1 MPKETETKDTN
12 QTITLD
18 VEGMTCN
25 NCASGI
31 SKHLKNKGFENVT
44 ADFSTSEVRF
54 LAQEEEDIQRAVAN
68 IEELGYKVV
77 DDEDQELADN
87 WWGRISALEKKLY
100 GSALLT
106 LPLFL
111 EMFLPPSFLGNQY
124 VQLGL
129 ATPVFLLG
137 FYHFGKSA
145 WHSLKAGIPNMDVL
159 ITLGGTSAFIYSLT
173 GTILGLGPD
182 YLFYETS
189 AMIFT
194 LVLLGNLIEHKSVQ
208 RTTTAIEELAKLQ
221 PAQAKRL
228 TATNETETIDHSDI
242 SKGDTLLVNTGDRV
256 PADGT
261 ITQGEGTFDESMIT
275 GESIP
280 VEKKTGD
287 QAVGGTI
294 LQNGNIHLEV
304 TASGQD
310 TVLSQVIRLV
320 KDAQQSKPT
329 IQRFADKVSGV
340 FVPLV
345 VSIAVLTFT
354 ISFFAFNVTFQSSL
368 LRSIAVLVISCP
380 CAMGLATPTAVMVG
394 VGRVA
399 KNGILIKGG
408 QTLETF
414 ANIENIVFDKTGTL
428 TTGRFS
434 IQGIH
439 VNGKADEAEVKAILK
454 GLEQYSSHPIAESIK
469 AELKDTQAL
478 SITGVKEQ
486 KGLGLKGLDANDN
499 QYELGSFQV
508 ASHLTD
514 DDTHNLYLIRNQE
527 LIATVDIEDEI
538 KPEAK
543 ETIAFLKQRGI
554 RTILLSG
561 DSEAK
566 CQRIARELGID
577 TVYAGQLPKDKLSI
591 IERLSAEAPT
601 AMVGDG
607 INDAPALAKATVG
620 ISMSDATQIAIHS
633 SHIIL
638 LNGDLSHLR
647 KALGISGK
655 TLQTIRENLF
665 WALSYNVVAIP
676 IAALG
681 FLNPMFGALFMAFSD
696 VVVIGNSIR
705 LRTKKIG

>member
-1 MPKETETKDTN
+1 MPKEADTKDTDR
-12 QTITLD
+12 TITLD

-31 SKHLKNKGFENVT
+31 SKHLKNQGFENVT

-68 IEELGYKVV
+68 IEELGYRVV
-77 DDEDQELADN
+77 DDEDDTVADN
-87 WWGRISALEKKLY
+87 WWGRISTLEKKLY

-124 VQLGL
+124 VQLGF

-145 WHSLKAGIPNMDVL
+145 WHSLKAGVPNMDVL

-173 GTILGLGPD
+173 GTILGLGPE

-208 RTTTAIEELAKLQ
+208 RTTTAIEELTKLQ

-228 TATNETETIDHSDI
+228 TAANDTETIDHSDI

-261 ITQGEGTFDESMIT
+261 IIKGEGTLDESMIT
-275 GESIP
+275 GESLP
-280 VEKKTGD
+280 VEKSTGH

-294 LQNGNIHLEV
+294 LQSGNIHLEV

-329 IQRFADKVSGV
+329 IQRFADKVSAV

-345 VSIAVLTFT
+345 VSIAVLTF
-354 ISFFAFNVTFQSSL
+354 IVSFFAFDVTFQSSL

-414 ANIENIVFDKTGTL
+414 ANIQNIVFDKTGTL

-434 IQGIH
+434 IQSIH
-439 VNGKADEAEVKAILK
+439 VNGKADEADVRAILK
-454 GLEQYSSHPIAESIK
+454 GMEQYSSHPIAESIK

-478 SITGVKEQ
+478 AITDVKEQ

-514 DDTHNLYLIRNQE
+514 NDSHNLYLIRNQE

-543 ETIAFLKQRGI
+543 ETIAFLEQRGI

-566 CQRIARELGID
+566 CQSIANELGID

-591 IERLSAEAPT
+591 IERLSSEAPT

-620 ISMSDATQIAIHS
+620 VSMSNATQIAIHS

-638 LNGDLSHLR
+638 LKGDLSHLR

-676 IAALG
+676 VAALG

>member
-1 MPKETETKDTN
+1 MPKEDDT
-12 QTITLD
+12 QQTDRTITLD

-44 ADFSTSEVRF
+44 ADFSTNEVRF
-54 LAQEEEDIQRAVAN
+54 LAQEQDDVQRAVAN

-77 DDEDQELADN
+77 DDEDQEAAAH
-87 WWGRISALEKKLY
+87 WWQRISDLEKKLY
-100 GSALLT
+100 ASAALT

-111 EMFLPPSFLGNQY
+111 EMFIPSSFLSNQF

-129 ATPVFLLG
+129 ATPVFLIG
-137 FYHFGKSA
+137 FYHFGRSA
-145 WHSLKAGIPNMDVL
+145 WHSLKAGVPNMDVL

-194 LVLLGNLIEHKSVQ
+194 LVFLGNLIEHKSVQ
-208 RTTTAIEELAKLQ
+208 RTTTAIEDLAKLQ

-228 TATNETETIDHSDI
+228 TADNQTENIDQSDI

-261 ITQGEGTFDESMIT
+261 ITQGEGTLDESMIT

-329 IQRFADKVSGV
+329 IQRFADKVSSV

-345 VSIAVLTFT
+345 VSIAVLTFFV
-354 ISFFAFNVTFQSSL
+354 SFFAFGVTFQSSL

-414 ANIENIVFDKTGTL
+414 ANIDNIVFDKTGTL
-428 TTGRFS
+428 TTGRFT
-434 IQGIH
+434 INGIH

-454 GLEQYSSHPIAESIK
+454 GMEQYSSHPIAESIK
-469 AELKDTQAL
+469 AELKATNAH
-478 SITGVKEQ
+478 SITEVKEQ

-499 QYELGSFQV
+499 HYELGSFKV
-508 ASHLTD
+508 ASHLTED
-514 DDTHNLYLIRNQE
+514 DSHNLYLIRNQE
-527 LIATVDIEDEI
+527 LIATIDIEDEI

-543 ETIAFLKQRGI
+543 ETIAFLNRKGI

-566 CQRIARELGID
+566 CQRIAKELGID
-577 TVYAGQLPKDKLSI
+577 TVYAGQLPQDKLKI
-591 IERLSAEAPT
+591 IEQLSAEAPT

-620 ISMSDATQIAIHS
+620 VSMSNATQIAIHS
-633 SHIIL
+633 SQIIL
-638 LNGDLSHLR
+638 LKGDLSHLR

-681 FLNPMFGALFMAFSD
+681 FLSPMFGALFMAFSD